1 VPSPRR
7 CPWALLPDEAHL
19 SGSSLPR
26 GGPRVR
32 GFFPQ
37 LIAAA
42 RDARALAS
50 ACCESHW
57 LKVTPSHSLCWPLPP
72 THRRSVCSFLG
83 FTSPARTVATGQH
96 PSPQPVQFPNQ
107 SPKLS
112 QSLCASLAALHA
124 FGHCRDA
131 HPLQCV
137 KFHTNNPARVCP
149 TTGLTS
155 CPNHP
160 VGRSLSLSKHCRLP

>member
-1 VPSPRR
+1 VGPLTRRGPPVGQFSPSRR
-7 CPWALLPDEAHL
+7 PTRQGIFSPTHRSC
-19 SGSSLPR
+19 
-26 GGPRVR
+26 
-32 GFFPQ
+32 
-37 LIAAA
+37 A
-42 RDARALAS
+42 RRSPLAS

-57 LKVTPSHSLCWPLPP
+57 LKATPSHSLCWPLPP

-112 QSLCASLAALHA
+112 QSLCASLAAMHA
-124 FGHCRDA
+124 FGHRRDA